1 MRMFSLILKTIGI
14 ITNNKQM
21 KKIILIPFI
30 SIIFTFYTTFQSEVY
45 ICKGG
50 SSKVYHKSES
60 CRGLK
65 FCSTK
70 VEKVSEEDAIKLG
83 RRKCKL
89 EK

>member
-1 MRMFSLILKTIGI
+1 M
-14 ITNNKQM
+14 
-21 KKIILIPFI
+21 
-30 SIIFTFYTTFQSEVY
+30 QSEVY

-50 SSKVYHKSES
+50 SSKVYHKLEN

-65 FCSTK
+65 FCSTNI
-70 VEKVSEEDAIKLG
+70 EKVSEDAAIKLG

>member
-1 MRMFSLILKTIGI
+1 MP
-14 ITNNKQM
+14 
-21 KKIILIPFI
+21 ILI
-30 SIIFTFYTTFQSEVY
+30 STEVY

-50 SSKVYHKSES
+50 SSKVYHKTEN

-65 FCSTK
+65 FCSSN

>member
-1 MRMFSLILKTIGI
+1 M
-14 ITNNKQM
+14 
-21 KKIILIPFI
+21 
-30 SIIFTFYTTFQSEVY
+30 FQSEVY

-50 SSKVYHKSES
+50 SSKVYHKTEN

-65 FCSTK
+65 FCSTN
-70 VEKVSEEDAIKLG
+70 VEKVSEDAAIKLG

>member
-1 MRMFSLILKTIGI
+1 MKFILF
-14 ITNNKQM
+14 
-21 KKIILIPFI
+21 LIPFLI
-30 SIIFTFYTTFQSEVY
+30 STEVY
-45 ICKGG
+45 ICNGG

-89 EK
+89 EKWKN